1 MPVSGPAFK
10 PKRSAGEGGAN
21 AVRKG
26 VVWRVSVARAAFGFK
41 NLGRRRAAR
50 DFGEPETGTSHHAEM
65 NVNLHYVLSV
75 LWFILWLAALV
86 DCLKGNS
93 PNKLVWVVVIILLP
107 FLGSILYFAI
117 GKSRV

>member
-1 MPVSGPAFK
+1 
-10 PKRSAGEGGAN
+10 
-21 AVRKG
+21 
-26 VVWRVSVARAAFGFK
+26 
-41 NLGRRRAAR
+41 
-50 DFGEPETGTSHHAEM
+50 
-65 NVNLHYVLSV
+65 VLSV

>member
-1 MPVSGPAFK
+1 L
-10 PKRSAGEGGAN
+10 AGECRPRGVWIQKSWTAAGG
-21 AVRKG
+21 G
-26 VVWRVSVARAAFGFK
+26 
-41 NLGRRRAAR
+41 RRAAR

-65 NVNLHYVLSV
+65 NVNLNYVLSV